1 MRAESPAA
9 GRAARGRLASAQVR
23 GRWEETARREHDPE
37 RRRRLSQKAML
48 KQKDNGR
55 LSFPQRKSG
64 RRADPIVSGGMMLQE
79 LLSGRTFHGDPISAS
94 LEMCEPAA
102 P

>member
-1 MRAESPAA
+1 
-9 GRAARGRLASAQVR
+9 
-23 GRWEETARREHDPE
+23 
-37 RRRRLSQKAML
+37 ML